1 MQCGNTQILLFEF
14 DLKTQILSFEFDLK
28 NDYGTTQ
35 TKYSKVR
42 NTYFYFTLLATTAT
56 TQPAGIS

>member
-1 MQCGNTQILLFEF
+1 LFEF